1 MVKDKLQLKMVEVKV
16 EKEYLIQDIIEEGIK
31 MANKILRESCDD
43 VLLSDDSDMYDIG
56 LSKKNG
62 MMKTDMSRK
71 LLFYNFANY

>member
-1 MVKDKLQLKMVEVKV
+1 
-16 EKEYLIQDIIEEGIK
+16 